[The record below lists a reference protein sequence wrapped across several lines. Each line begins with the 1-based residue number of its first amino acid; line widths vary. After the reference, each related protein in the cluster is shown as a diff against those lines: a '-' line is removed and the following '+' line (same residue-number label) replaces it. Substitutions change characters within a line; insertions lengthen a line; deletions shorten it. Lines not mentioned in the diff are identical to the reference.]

1 MWKMEDEETIVTQYP
16 LPATHTFVADG
27 RTTSVADDKT
37 SSVAEDRSNSA
48 HNGGMI
54 ICNDFIC
61 FKFELVQCNTQ
72 ECISRA

>member
-1 MWKMEDEETIVTQYP
+1 MEDEETIVTQYP
-16 LPATHTFVADG
+16 LPATHT
-27 RTTSVADDKT
+27 SVADDRT
-37 SSVAEDRSNSA
+37 TSVAEDRSNSA

-72 ECISRA
+72 ECI

>member
-1 MWKMEDEETIVTQYP
+1 MEDEETIVTQYP
-16 LPATHTFVADG
+16 LPATHTSVADD
-27 RTTSVADDKT
+27 RTTSVAD
-37 SSVAEDRSNSA
+37 DRSNSA

-72 ECISRA
+72 ECI